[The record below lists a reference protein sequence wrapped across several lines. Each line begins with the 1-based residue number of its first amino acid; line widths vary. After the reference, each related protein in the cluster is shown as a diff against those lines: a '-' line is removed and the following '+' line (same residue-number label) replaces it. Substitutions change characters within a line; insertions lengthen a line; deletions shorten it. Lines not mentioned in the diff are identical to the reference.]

1 MTETLTDKVAAP
13 SPDSSADGR
22 VDRPQLRAF
31 PERTFSRRRALKA
44 LTMGSVTVLVAGTGA
59 LSYRAFD
66 TGVLKPGTGPA
77 YEGWLNW
84 RTAPGPLGAVGAAI
98 LAANPHNT
106 QPWLFRVSERT
117 IDVYVDETRG
127 TGALDPLR
135 REQYIGLGCALENL
149 ILGCRARG
157 LDPDVEL
164 LPDGVSGARVAQLT
178 LTPAVER
185 RGPLYEAIGRRHTN
199 RGPYQAR
206 PVPAETLAAL
216 VDPTSLPGVTVTW
229 ITEPGP
235 VADLGRLLVDAA
247 RALTLDRQ
255 QSLDSFAWFRSSN
268 DALQQHRD
276 GITLDAQGMSLP
288 LRGLAKLLPASTR
301 EAGDT
306 FWVDQTRD
314 VHTKTAAAYGVLTA
328 ADPDDRATQL
338 TAGRLLQRIHL
349 TATSRDVALHHMNQI
364 TERMDREQQV
374 GAVATMGPRFSAM
387 LPPGARPLVTFRVGY
402 PLRPALPSPRRPV
415 TEVTA

>member
-1 MTETLTDKVAAP
+1 MA
-13 SPDSSADGR
+13 SPE
-22 VDRPQLRAF
+22 P
-31 PERTFSRRRALKA
+31 TFSRRRALGA
-44 LTMGSVTVLVAGTGA
+44 LTIGGVTVLVAGTGA

-84 RTAPGPLGAVGAAI
+84 RTVPGPLGAVGAAI

-106 QPWLFRVSERT
+106 QPWLFRVAERA
-117 IDVYVDETRG
+117 IDVYVDETPHHRV
-127 TGALDPLR
+127 
-135 REQYIGLGCALENL
+135 
-149 ILGCRARG
+149 AR
-157 LDPDVEL
+157 PRFEL
-164 LPDGVSGARVAQLT
+164 LPEESGGAIAQLT

-185 RGPLYEAIGRRHTN
+185 RGPCTRQSAVGTPTVA
-199 RGPYQAR
+199 PYQPDRYRGGSWSPGGPDLASRSDRHLDHRTR
-206 PVPAETLAAL
+206 PL
-216 VDPTSLPGVTVTW
+216 
-229 ITEPGP
+229 
-235 VADLGRLLVDAA
+235 ADLGRLLVDAA
-247 RALTLDRQ
+247 LALTLDRQ

-268 DALQQHRD
+268 DAPSAAPGWHHA
-276 GITLDAQGMSLP
+276 GCPGMSLP
-288 LRGLAKLLPASTR
+288 LRSLAKLLPASSR

-328 ADPDDRATQL
+328 TDPDDRATQL

-387 LPPGARPLVTFRVGY
+387 LPPGARPLSPSGSGTPSVRPY
-402 PLRPALPSPRRPV
+402 PARAGPSPR
-415 TEVTA
+415 